1 MVCVCVRACMWS
13 RVDCLVYFL
22 PPKMHCA
29 IYSAQLVCVCE
40 SHGFEYGC
48 IELEHGSS
56 TGSSPGENLV
66 RIKRE
71 RKQPLF
77 TKKKRCYSGLR
88 HLPKIAILRPGC
100 AIYRR
105 YSIFCFVPS
114 IFHAVHLSI
123 FLSFFLSRCLS
134 IYLSIHRSTYLSI
147 YRAIDLSIFLP
158 NLT

>member
-1 MVCVCVRACMWS
+1 MN
-13 RVDCLVYFL
+13 FL
-22 PPKMHCA
+22 PPKMPCA

-40 SHGFEYGC
+40 THGFEYGC

-88 HLPKIAILRPGC
+88 HLPKIAIYGQAAPSTV
-100 AIYRR
+100 AIQ
-105 YSIFCFVPS
+105 FFVLC
-114 IFHAVHLSI
+114 HLFSTRCI
-123 FLSFFLSRCLS
+123 YLSFFLSFYLAVCLSIYRSIDRPIYLSIELS
-134 IYLSIHRSTYLSI
+134 IYLSFYLI
-147 YRAIDLSIFLP
+147 
-158 NLT
+158 